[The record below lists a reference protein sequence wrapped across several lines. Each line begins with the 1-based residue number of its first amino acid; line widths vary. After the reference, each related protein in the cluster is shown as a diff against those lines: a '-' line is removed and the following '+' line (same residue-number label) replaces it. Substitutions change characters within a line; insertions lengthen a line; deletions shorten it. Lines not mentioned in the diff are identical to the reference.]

1 MRPSGL
7 LISPALL
14 LLWNACCL
22 LTIASASP
30 YVSATA
36 ALVMDADT
44 AEILYEKNMHL
55 PLPIASTTK
64 VMTGL
69 LGVERLR
76 PHELVR
82 VSAYA
87 AAMEPSKLYLQPGE
101 LIDAE
106 DLLQAILLKS
116 ANDASAALAEKISG
130 SEEAFARLMSRRA
143 QELGAR
149 NTHFENASGLPAEG
163 HYSTAYDLA
172 LIFRYAM
179 QRPDFAEIMQLRT
192 ARVVTSDGRA
202 WNIQSHNRL
211 LWTFPGA
218 VGGKTGWTRAAK
230 HCYVGMAER
239 GSRAL
244 VVSVLGSLRLWDDIR
259 ALLDYG
265 FSDVDTPDTRL
276 VLSSPTKLIPPPA
289 TTRPPQKADGFSD
302 VDTPD
307 TRLVLSSPTK
317 LAPPPATTRV
327 SQKAPAMSGGN
338 ESVYIVQVGA
348 FRQRRLAELLRQK
361 LRRRGYAAYV
371 TSDGSRTARWYR
383 VRVGEFETHGEAR
396 QLVGRLKHQLGLVG
410 LVSMPD

>member
-1 MRPSGL
+1 
-7 LISPALL
+7 
-14 LLWNACCL
+14 
-22 LTIASASP
+22 
-30 YVSATA
+30 
-36 ALVMDADT
+36 MDVDT
-44 AEILYEKNMHL
+44 AEILYEKNAHL

-76 PHELVR
+76 PRELVR

-87 AAMEPSKLYLQPGE
+87 ASMEPSKLYLQPGE

-130 SEEAFARLMSRRA
+130 SEEAFARLMTRRA

-172 LIFRYAM
+172 FIFRYAM
-179 QRPDFAEIMQLRT
+179 QRPDFADIMQMRN
-192 ARVVTSDGRA
+192 ARVATSDGRA
-202 WNIQSHNRL
+202 WNIQNHNRL
-211 LWTFPGA
+211 LWIFHGA
-218 VGGKTGWTRAAK
+218 LGGKTGWTRAAK

-239 GSRAL
+239 GGRAL
-244 VVSVLGSLRLWDDIR
+244 VVSVLGSSHLWGDIR

-265 FSDVDTPDTRL
+265 FFDVDTPDTRL
-276 VLSSPTKLIPPPA
+276 ALSGPAKLSPAPA
-289 TTRPPQKADGFSD
+289 TTPLPQKSSGFSD
-302 VDTPD
+302 VDTSN
-307 TRLVLSSPTK
+307 TRLVLSSPAK
-317 LAPPPATTRV
+317 LSAVPATTRLP
-327 SQKAPAMSGGN
+327 QKAAEVSGGN
-338 ESVYIVQVGA
+338 ESGYIVQVGA
-348 FRQRRLAELLRQK
+348 FRQKRLAELLRQK

-371 TSDGSRTARWYR
+371 TSDGSRTTRWYR

-396 QLVGRLKHQLGLVG
+396 QVVGRLKHQLGLLGHVA
-410 LVSMPD
+410 MPD